1 MPIHHAT
8 PDTGLLPYYAVL
20 CYGVP
25 CPVQTVSP
33 VWTTLD
39 PLVDSGSLD
48 LLDRPI
54 APATCRGAPCQGSAR
69 RGSGSLAQG
78 QSTGTGSGG
87 DPFRAGAN
95 AVYYQSVRTGPGGAL
110 CRSPFF
116 TPVLGHF
123 RGPCRGLC
131 RGCHFCDEKWVKKG
145 LLSMRFLLIT
155 LWGGICYCRQMWL
168 YLHYT
173 KPL

>member
-1 MPIHHAT
+1 M
-8 PDTGLLPYYAVL
+8 L

-39 PLVDSGSLD
+39 RLVDSGSLD

-54 APATCRGAPCQGSAR
+54 APATCRLVPCQGSAR

-155 LWGGICYCRQMWL
+155 LWGRICYCRQMWL